1 MGQRTGAE
9 NWRRDIRDNALEAG
23 LKDQLGFTGQEMLAF
38 QGNYLDN
45 AGYKG
50 MGDLNAAMTN
60 QAVFSRTT
68 GIDSDTTRQFFDSAF
83 STGAVSGSQVKD
95 VQNAFV
101 GAIKQSGME
110 GREKDQLKALQGILQ
125 STSQGRSMSNEEV
138 MNVMGMQSVL
148 ASSGVRSLT
157 GEKGGQLLTDL
168 NQGIRQGFNDSQVR
182 MVFGQGTEYQ
192 GLAGR
197 FALREKMDKGIADV
211 DNVRR
216 IAEWSKM
223 QDGSEA

>member
-1 MGQRTGAE
+1 
-9 NWRRDIRDNALEAG
+9 
-23 LKDQLGFTGQEMLAF
+23 
-38 QGNYLDN
+38 
-45 AGYKG
+45 
-50 MGDLNAAMTN
+50 
-60 QAVFSRTT
+60 
-68 GIDSDTTRQFFDSAF
+68 
-83 STGAVSGSQVKD
+83 
-95 VQNAFV
+95 
-101 GAIKQSGME
+101 ME

-223 QDGSEA
+223 QDGSEAGQNEAFATFVQSALGTEITAEQAKGLMDLYRKNALTDE